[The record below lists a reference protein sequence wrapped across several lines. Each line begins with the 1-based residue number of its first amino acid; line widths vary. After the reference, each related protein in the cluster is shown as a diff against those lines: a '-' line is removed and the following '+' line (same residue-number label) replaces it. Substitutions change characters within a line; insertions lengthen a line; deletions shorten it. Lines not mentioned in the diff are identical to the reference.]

1 MRGIALLSLNRTIK
15 NLIFGL
21 GGTLLFLGLVFSG
34 WGNWTSFFFNPARTG
49 AIILALTGAI
59 AYGFSGSSGLAIG
72 RAEDRSSR
80 WIFIP
85 IIIIGIAFGWLPP
98 HLDRLNLCTIDGNTI
113 RYVGL
118 FITAIGGF
126 VCITTV
132 FELGHR
138 FSMFVALQPVHRLK
152 TDGFYALI
160 RHPSYLGML
169 TAMAGWALVFRSMI
183 GLLFVAAMCVPIFA
197 LIRAEED
204 FLVREFGKQYRVY
217 QQHTRWHYCHS
228 FTELQQPYCATE
240 GRARQETRK
249 FQRDP
254 LHFVSAR
261 QCSPT
266 FTIYSGSLAIL
277 P

>member
-1 MRGIALLSLNRTIK
+1 MIRGIALLSLNRTIK

-21 GGTLLFLGLVFSG
+21 GGTLLFLGLVISG

-85 IIIIGIAFGWLPP
+85 IIIIAIAFGWLPP
-98 HLDRLNLCTIDGNTI
+98 HLDRLNLWTIDGNTI

-126 VCITTV
+126 VRVTAA

-138 FSMFVALQPVHRLK
+138 FSMFVTLQPDHRLK

-183 GLLFVAAMCVPIFA
+183 GLLFVAAMCVSIIA
-197 LIRAEED
+197 LIRAEEN

-217 QQHTRWHYCHS
+217 QQHTPWR
-228 FTELQQPYCATE
+228 L
-240 GRARQETRK
+240 
-249 FQRDP
+249 
-254 LHFVSAR
+254 
-261 QCSPT
+261 
-266 FTIYSGSLAIL
+266 L
-277 P
+277 PFMY

>member
-1 MRGIALLSLNRTIK
+1 MIRGIALLSLNRTIK

-21 GGTLLFLGLVFSG
+21 GGTLLFLGLVISG
-34 WGNWTSFFFNPARTG
+34 WGNWTSFFSNPARTG

-59 AYGFSGSSGLAIG
+59 AYGFSGSSGLGIG

-85 IIIIGIAFGWLPP
+85 IIIIAVAFGWLPP
-98 HLDRLNLCTIDGNTI
+98 HLDRLQLWTIDGNTI

-126 VCITTV
+126 VRVTTV
-132 FELGHR
+132 FQLGHR
-138 FSMFVALQPVHRLK
+138 FSMFVALQPDHRLK
-152 TDGFYALI
+152 TDGFYGFI

-169 TAMAGWALVFRSMI
+169 TTMAGWALVFRSMI
-183 GLLFVAAMCVPIFA
+183 GLLFVAVMCVPIIA

-217 QQHTRWHYCHS
+217 QQDTRWR
-228 FTELQQPYCATE
+228 L
-240 GRARQETRK
+240 
-249 FQRDP
+249 
-254 LHFVSAR
+254 
-261 QCSPT
+261 
-266 FTIYSGSLAIL
+266 L
-277 P
+277 PFMY